1 MAILDFIF
9 PKRCVRCMK
18 FGSYVCGRCAS
29 HVHPVLENEMI
40 CPMCEKPAIDG
51 CTHPKCHT
59 RYGLDGL
66 YSFFHYH
73 NTTRFMVKALKYRA
87 VYDIAG
93 MCGNFIPAWSY
104 TLFRKISGHQVQ
116 NAVCIPIPLFS
127 LREKQ
132 RGFNQSEILGRFV
145 SQKLHIPIA
154 ADILYRTKYTVPQV
168 EMKDRKDRL
177 QNMKDVFAISKD
189 AQSMPRAMILFDD
202 VWTTGATMRAAANV
216 LKRHGVQTVW
226 AMTFAR

>member
-1 MAILDFIF
+1 
-9 PKRCVRCMK
+9 
-18 FGSYVCGRCAS
+18 
-29 HVHPVLENEMI
+29 
-40 CPMCEKPAIDG
+40 
-51 CTHPKCHT
+51 
-59 RYGLDGL
+59 
-66 YSFFHYH
+66 
-73 NTTRFMVKALKYRA
+73 MVKALKYRA